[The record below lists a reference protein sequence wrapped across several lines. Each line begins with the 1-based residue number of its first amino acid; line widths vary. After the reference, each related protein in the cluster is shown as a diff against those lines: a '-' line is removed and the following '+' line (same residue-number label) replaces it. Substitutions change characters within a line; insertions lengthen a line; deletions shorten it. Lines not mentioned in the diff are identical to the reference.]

1 MAHVQI
7 DEVVSTVRVVDR
19 ESLLSG
25 PVLERLVAA
34 VLEAARRERQDDLS
48 RRRDIRLDAGGD
60 DEGEGDRR

>member
-34 VLEAARRERQDDLS
+34 VLEAAGRERQDDLS